1 MPKFFKH
8 NKMIKKVF
16 TILFFAGIGIF
27 GTQMKAQTIEE
38 IKQKQEIFKIYS
50 QLLDKSMDLAKERQ
64 NNVKLEAQVNSLNK
78 KSDRKTD
85 KFTSSDPKTT
95 SADAKKTAKLLKETE
110 AANRDLAKSNSKI
123 KSIEAQMATIV
134 SKMEKYNY
142 VVEIKTK

>member
-1 MPKFFKH
+1 
-8 NKMIKKVF
+8 MIKKVF

-27 GTQMKAQTIEE
+27 GTQLKAQTIEE
-38 IKQKQEIFKIYS
+38 IKQKQELFKVYS

-110 AANRDLAKSNSKI
+110 TANRDLAKSNSKI
-123 KSIEAQMATIV
+123 KSIEAEMKKIV
-134 SKMEKYNY
+134 TKMEKYNY
-142 VVEIKTK
+142 VIEIKNK